1 MSWNTEHTEYTEK
14 CFHSVFPIREIRVF
28 RVLRVPVLRYFP
40 SSLIFQPMVIFRKAI
55 FKNIKYCLSGVNRAL
70 LVGF

>member
-40 SSLIFQPMVIFRKAI
+40 SSLIFQAMVIFRKAI
-55 FKNIKYCLSGVNRAL
+55 FKNIKCCLSGVNRAL
-70 LVGF
+70 LVGL

>member
-28 RVLRVPVLRYFP
+28 RVLRVPVLRCFP
-40 SSLIFQPMVIFRKAI
+40 GSLRFQPMVIFRKAI
-55 FKNIKYCLSGVNRAL
+55 FKNIKCCLSGVNRAL
-70 LVGF
+70 LVGL